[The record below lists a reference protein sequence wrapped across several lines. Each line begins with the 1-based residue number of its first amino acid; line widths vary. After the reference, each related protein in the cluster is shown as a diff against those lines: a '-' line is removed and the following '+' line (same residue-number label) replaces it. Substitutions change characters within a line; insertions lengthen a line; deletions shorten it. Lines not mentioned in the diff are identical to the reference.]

1 MSDINNSLKNKI
13 IKKLE
18 YSLLFIPMLAVY
30 LPTTLY
36 PVTNEVGSN
45 ISFRPPGYVFAI
57 VWPILLILLGINW
70 FNRRKIS
77 KFLNSVY
84 VLLILLL
91 SIWFILYDKNKIFG
105 LIDIILSFF
114 VVLFIFIYK
123 FKSVKIYIQLMLV
136 PLMLWLIFASI
147 LNIAAL
153 YN

>member
-1 MSDINNSLKNKI
+1 MSDIDNSLKNKI

-30 LPTTLY
+30 LPTILY

-77 KFLNSVY
+77 KFLNSIY

>member
-1 MSDINNSLKNKI
+1 MSDNDNNFKNKI

-18 YSLLFIPMLAVY
+18 YCLLFIPMLAVY
-30 LPTTLY
+30 LPTILY

-77 KFLNSVY
+77 MILNIIY
-84 VLLILLL
+84 TVLTILLA
-91 SIWFILYDKNKIFG
+91 IWFILYDNSKILG
-105 LIDIILSFF
+105 LIDIILCFF
-114 VVLFIFIYK
+114 IVLFLFLYK
-123 FKSVKIYIQLMLV
+123 FKSVKYYIQLMLV

-147 LNIAAL
+147 LNIASL
-153 YN
+153 

>member
-1 MSDINNSLKNKI
+1 MSSIDNSLRNKI

-18 YSLLFIPMLAVY
+18 YCLLFIPMLAVY
-30 LPTTLY
+30 LPTILY

-77 KFLNSVY
+77 NFLNSIY

-136 PLMLWLIFASI
+136 PLMLWLIFASV

-153 YN
+153 YS

>member
-1 MSDINNSLKNKI
+1 MSDIDNSLKNKI

-57 VWPILLILLGINW
+57 VWPILLFLLGINW

>member
-1 MSDINNSLKNKI
+1 MSSIDNSLKNRI

-77 KFLNSVY
+77 KFLNSIY
-84 VLLILLL
+84 VLLIVLL

>member
-1 MSDINNSLKNKI
+1 MSDIDNSLKNKI

-30 LPTTLY
+30 LPTILY

-77 KFLNSVY
+77 KFLNSIY
-84 VLLILLL
+84 VLLIFLL
-91 SIWFILYDKNKIFG
+91 SIWFILYDNNKIFG

-123 FKSVKIYIQLMLV
+123 FKSVKYYIQLMLV
-136 PLMLWLIFASI
+136 PLMVWLIFASI

-153 YN
+153 YS

>member
-1 MSDINNSLKNKI
+1 MSNIDNSLKNKI

-70 FNRRKIS
+70 FNRRKTS
-77 KFLNSVY
+77 KFLNIIY
-84 VLLILLL
+84 IILILLL
-91 SIWFILYDKNKIFG
+91 SIWFILYDNNKLLG
-105 LIDIILSFF
+105 LIDIIICFLI
-114 VVLFIFIYK
+114 VLFIFIYK
-123 FKSVKIYIQLMLV
+123 FNSVKIYIQLMLV

-147 LNIAAL
+147 LNVASL
-153 YN
+153 YS

>member
-1 MSDINNSLKNKI
+1 MFDIDNSLKNKI

-30 LPTTLY
+30 LPTILY
-36 PVTNEVGSN
+36 PVTNDVGSN

-77 KFLNSVY
+77 NFLNSIY

-153 YN
+153 YS